1 MYFTLEMSERQK
13 MTQAACNRL
22 FTTSK
27 GNIRIDPV
35 KLQSTRG
42 AVSEE
47 ILLEIEKQNEYFE
60 FFNKTVTFIDNIK
73 HAYGIMRYM
82 DDYAKANGTTY
93 YKTVTFKDN
102 KTGESKDHEVFDYYK
117 ADRPDEYVIII
128 VDHISLLYPKKGSTL
143 HQEIS
148 DLSSKYFIQLRNRY
162 NYSPVI
168 VQQQSAAS
176 ESLDNMKA
184 NRLKPSLVDIAD
196 NKLTSRDVDLA
207 LGLFSP
213 YRHGIRKYPEK
224 DGYNIEKFKDNIRF
238 LEILACRDGGG
249 NTVCPLYFDGAVD
262 FFKELPLT
270 NDEKGI
276 KSVYNMLNK
285 IRE

>member
-1 MYFTLEMSERQK
+1 MSERQK

>member
-1 MYFTLEMSERQK
+1 MSERQK

-22 FTTSK
+22 YTTSK
-27 GNIRIDPV
+27 GNIRIDPI
-35 KLQSTRG
+35 KLQSTRDPI
-42 AVSEE
+42 SEDILNE
-47 ILLEIEKQNEYFE
+47 INNQDEYFE
-60 FFNKTVTFIDNIK
+60 FFNKTVTFIDNVK
-73 HAYGIMRYM
+73 HAYGIFRYM
-82 DDYAKANGTTY
+82 DDYAKANGTIH
-93 YKTVTFKDN
+93 YKTVTFNDN
-102 KTGESKDHEVFDYYK
+102 NTGEGKEHKVFDYYEPDK
-117 ADRPDEYVIII
+117 PDEYVIII
-128 VDHISLLYPKKGSTL
+128 VDHISLLYPKKGNSL

-162 NYSPVI
+162 NHSPVI

-213 YRHGIRKYPEK
+213 YRHGIKQYPEK
-224 DGYNIEKFKDNIRF
+224 DGYNIIKFKDNIRF
-238 LEILACRDGGG
+238 LEILASRDGGG

-262 FFKELPLT
+262 FFKELST
-270 NDEKGI
+270 TDDDVGMRKA
-276 KSVYNMLNK
+276 YNMLNK